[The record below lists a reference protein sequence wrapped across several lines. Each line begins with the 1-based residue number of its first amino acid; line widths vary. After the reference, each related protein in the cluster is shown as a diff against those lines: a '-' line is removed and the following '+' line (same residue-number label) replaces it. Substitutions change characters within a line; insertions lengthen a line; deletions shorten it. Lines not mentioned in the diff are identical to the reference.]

1 MELRARDRSLTL
13 TTAEPLVMGILNVG
27 SDSVADRNTFDDV
40 GERVAY
46 GLQLVADG
54 ADLVDIG
61 AISGRTDTPPIS
73 EQDEIALLT
82 PVVRKLTEAGV
93 LVSVDTWRAP
103 VVAAV
108 LAAGAQIINDVSG
121 LADPQVARLVA
132 ASRAGLVVMHTCAP
146 PKETSF
152 PGFPNPFAAV
162 QDFFEQ
168 RLSLAHELGV
178 ATEQIILDPGL
189 DYTKTPA
196 ESVAVLR
203 QLHAFMASGRPL
215 LLAVSR
221 KYFVGMLTGRQPTD
235 RLAGTLAAL
244 AFGVSQGATIVRVHD
259 VAAVVDFLRVSAA
272 LESTEPPTLL
282 GDPSD
287 ESLKWISPK

>member
-13 TTAEPLVMGILNVG
+13 VAGAPLVMGILNVG
-27 SDSVADRNTFDDV
+27 SDSVADTSSFADAE
-40 GERVAY
+40 ERVAR
-46 GLQLVADG
+46 GLQLAADG
-54 ADLVDIG
+54 ADLIDVG
-61 AISGRTDTPPIS
+61 AISGRTDTPAIS
-73 EQDEIALLT
+73 TEDEIALLA
-82 PVVRKLTEAGV
+82 PVVRDLTEAGT

-103 VVAAV
+103 VVEAV

-121 LADPQVARLVA
+121 LADPDLARLA
-132 ASRAGLVVMHTCAP
+132 AESRAGLVVMHTCAP
-146 PKETSF
+146 PKQASF
-152 PGFPNPFAAV
+152 PGFRDPVAAV
-162 QDFFEQ
+162 HDFFEQ
-168 RLSLAHELGV
+168 RLSQAHELGV

-203 QLHAFMASGRPL
+203 QLQSFTTLDRPL
-215 LLAVSR
+215 LLAISR

-259 VAAVVDFLRVSAA
+259 VAAVVDFLRVNAA
-272 LESTEPPTLL
+272 LEDTEPPTLL
-282 GDPSD
+282 GDASD
-287 ESLKWISPK
+287 ESLKWVKPK

>member
-1 MELRARDRSLTL
+1 
-13 TTAEPLVMGILNVG
+13 MGILNVG
-27 SDSVADRNTFDDV
+27 SDSVADMSAFTSAD
-40 GERVAY
+40 ERIAR

-54 ADLVDIG
+54 ADLVDVG
-61 AISGRTDTPPIS
+61 AVSGRTDTPPIAV
-73 EQDEIALLT
+73 EDEIALLA
-82 PVVRKLTEAGV
+82 PVVRGLTEAGV

-121 LADPQVARLVA
+121 LADPQVARLA
-132 ASRAGLVVMHTCAP
+132 AESRAGLVVMHTCAM
-146 PKETSF
+146 PKQAFF
-152 PGFPNPFAAV
+152 PGFPDPVAAV
-162 QDFFEQ
+162 HDFFEQ
-168 RLSLAHELGV
+168 RLSLAQKLGV
-178 ATEQIILDPGL
+178 AAEQVTLDPGL

-203 QLHAFMASGRPL
+203 QLHSFTAFDRPL

-259 VAAVVDFLRVSAA
+259 VAAVVDFLKVSAA
-272 LESTEPPTLL
+272 LKGTETPTLL

-287 ESLKWISPK
+287 ESLKWIDPK